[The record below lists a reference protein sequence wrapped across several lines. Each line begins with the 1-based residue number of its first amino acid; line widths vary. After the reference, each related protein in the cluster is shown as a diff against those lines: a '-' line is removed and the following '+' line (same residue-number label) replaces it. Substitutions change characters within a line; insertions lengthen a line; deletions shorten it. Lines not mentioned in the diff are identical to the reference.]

1 MDYTHKIEKKEG
13 HGSKNRRDG
22 GWNKEEK
29 RERKLGKAVTPQMH
43 GQTA

>member
-13 HGSKNRRDG
+13 HGSKNERDG

-29 RERKLGKAVTPQMH
+29 GELGKAVTPQMR